1 MAQYDPLLA
10 NSIWSG
16 IVRHPLPGRLKKPR
30 SSGLTMVMD
39 KGMGLTRLQELLT
52 VSGEFIDLLKF
63 THGTSTLLPPALLQE
78 KVETIKAYSTDVMPG
93 GTLLEAAIF
102 QEAEDAFLKKAYE
115 IGFTVIEVSDATLPI
130 SEEKKADT
138 VKKALDL
145 GFKVITEVGAKDPG
159 AQSPIKTM
167 AEQMEKELELGVAFV
182 VMDATE
188 FGMGVG
194 IYDTSGQIRPE
205 YLDEIN
211 RVLGPRISKIMWEA
225 PSKGQQAS
233 LIRRFGNNV
242 NLGNIQPEEA
252 IPVESLRRGYRTDT
266 LKMAYIG

>member
-1 MAQYDPLLA
+1 MSQYDPCLE
-10 NSIWSG
+10 NGIWSG
-16 IVRHPLPGRLKKPR
+16 IIQQPLPGRVKKPR
-30 SSGLTMVMD
+30 NCGITMVMD
-39 KGMGLTRLQELLT
+39 KGMGLSKLNDLLT
-52 VSGEFIDLLKF
+52 VSGEYIDLIKF
-63 THGTSTLLPPALLQE
+63 THGTSTLQSPVLLQE
-78 KVETIKAYSTDVMPG
+78 KVEIIKSNSIDVMPG

-102 QEAEDAFLKKAYE
+102 QGAEDAFLKKAAE

-130 SEEKKADT
+130 SETKKANT

-145 GFKVITEVGAKDPG
+145 GFKVITEVGIKDPD
-159 AQSPIKTM
+159 AQLPIKAM
-167 AEQMEKELELGVAFV
+167 AEQMDKELELGVAFV
-182 VMDATE
+182 IMDATE

-194 IYDTSGQIRPE
+194 IYDINGQIRQD

-211 RVLGPRISKIMWEA
+211 EVLGSKISKIMWEA
-225 PSKGQQAS
+225 PSKGQQAL

-242 NLGNIQPEEA
+242 NLGNIQPDEI